1 MFIRISTMIQ
11 PCDLTDFLNSCVFGK
26 VQLSNLSIMIW
37 QCFWSSMEA
46 LVYCTEMFL
55 FIMSLL
61 GNILNFYAFTHQS
74 KFLFKKISLMVI
86 YFSQKCSWNK
96 IFCSFWLCNT
106 KISNCQEK
114 IGKEKKFPPKNG
126 VKKAKIWANVRFA
139 PSLNNIFEHL

>member
-46 LVYCTEMFL
+46 LVYCTEIFL

-61 GNILNFYAFTHQS
+61 VNILSFYAFTHQS
-74 KFLFKKISLMVI
+74 KFLFKKTSLMVI
-86 YFSQKCSWNK
+86 F
-96 IFCSFWLCNT
+96 LT
-106 KISNCQEK
+106 
-114 IGKEKKFPPKNG
+114 FPPKNVVATRFSAVFG
-126 VKKAKIWANVRFA
+126 CVILRFLMGKKKTSSQKWNKKGKNLGKIGGSHEFTNF
-139 PSLNNIFEHL
+139 L